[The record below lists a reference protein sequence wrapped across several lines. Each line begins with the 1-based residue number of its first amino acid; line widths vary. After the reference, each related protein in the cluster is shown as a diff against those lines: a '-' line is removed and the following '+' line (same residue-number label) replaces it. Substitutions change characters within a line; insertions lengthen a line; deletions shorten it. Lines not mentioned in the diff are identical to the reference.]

1 MSDTVST
8 DSDIEKILDDIT
20 LNNIPSLQE
29 CNKEIKDV
37 IDIVFKDNLKYE
49 KNKENKKNILKTLN
63 NSYQFVDI
71 EKLNSCAWVC
81 YIDID
86 KFYDLK
92 IHFSGLFLKFKDDK
106 KVLLKYGKK
115 YYNVNV
121 ENKVFFRKLSNKN
134 LLKMYLLDTIN

>member
-86 KFYDLK
+86 KFYDL
-92 IHFSGLFLKFKDDK
+92 
-106 KVLLKYGKK
+106 
-115 YYNVNV
+115 
-121 ENKVFFRKLSNKN
+121 
-134 LLKMYLLDTIN
+134 